1 MRFDHLASS
10 IINLKRVLEPSLHSD
25 SRQIDGEQLTI
36 GGMRP
41 QGPMPDLNDYS
52 PLRGT
57 VPCELEWRTTEQ
69 R

>member
-36 GGMRP
+36 RVP
-41 QGPMPDLNDYS
+41 AAKGPNA
-52 PLRGT
+52 
-57 VPCELEWRTTEQ
+57 
-69 R
+69 